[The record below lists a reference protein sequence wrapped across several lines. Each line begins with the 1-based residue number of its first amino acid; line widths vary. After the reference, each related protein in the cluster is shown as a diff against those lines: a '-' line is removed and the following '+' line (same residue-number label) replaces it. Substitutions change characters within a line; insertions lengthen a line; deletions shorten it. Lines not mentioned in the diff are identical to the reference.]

1 MAAHNDNLALFY
13 KPPKD
18 KTVKSAEWLEYRPVG
33 ELNSDGALEFNITG
47 GGNRYIDLLRT
58 RISLKVRILQA
69 DGKALPKAVAGVYP
83 EAAKVGPTNLFLQSM
98 FRQVDVSLGQQVISP
113 NINTKYPYK
122 AMYEVLLN
130 YGQTAKESKLQ
141 TQLYTK
147 EEGGLDNNNPVSG
160 TNAGLLL
167 RSQYTEESKVVDM
180 EGPIYIDIC
189 QQNRYI
195 PNGVQINFKFWPS
208 SNAFRLMSSNT
219 KADYKLD
226 IKEAVLKVY
235 TIELSKVVADAHLE
249 QMKKMPASY
258 FFDHTEMKTFAIAK
272 GQYGCSLEDMFQGMV
287 PNELIVGMV
296 KSSAYMGAYGEN
308 PYFFDHHN
316 LSFIAYYVEGR
327 STPHAPLT
335 PNFKNKNYV
344 PAYMTLFS
352 DTYHADGGNFISRDN
367 YAKGYALYKFETC
380 QNHCKEY
387 AKDVRRGHS
396 RLELKFS
403 EPLAEPVTM
412 IILARFPGQ
421 LEIDGAR
428 NIRVVSRE

>member
-69 DGKALPKAVAGVYP
+69 DGKVLPKAVAGVYP

-249 QMKKMPASY
+249 
-258 FFDHTEMKTFAIAK
+258 
-272 GQYGCSLEDMFQGMV
+272 
-287 PNELIVGMV
+287 
-296 KSSAYMGAYGEN
+296 
-308 PYFFDHHN
+308 
-316 LSFIAYYVEGR
+316 
-327 STPHAPLT
+327 
-335 PNFKNKNYV
+335 
-344 PAYMTLFS
+344 
-352 DTYHADGGNFISRDN
+352 
-367 YAKGYALYKFETC
+367 
-380 QNHCKEY
+380 
-387 AKDVRRGHS
+387 
-396 RLELKFS
+396 
-403 EPLAEPVTM
+403 
-412 IILARFPGQ
+412 
-421 LEIDGAR
+421 
-428 NIRVVSRE
+428 